1 MAETPATRRHFL
13 RTGAL
18 AAGTVWAAPTIES
31 LRVLQAPGSP
41 PPSSTTTTTTSRTFT
56 FSNNEF
62 VTFVPT
68 EGHPRCSGGDLF
80 GVAFRISSSELGEG
94 DVTILACHDRINNY
108 NPPFNIDLIDG
119 LVTIVFGSGVLTG
132 TGSGRIFLEF
142 FPPFPLSAN
151 REVTHLDIEFTG
163 GTGALAGA
171 TGVATFDRRTA
182 FPPLNLPATTQF
194 SGSITVPG
202 A

>member
-1 MAETPATRRHFL
+1 L

-18 AAGTVWAAPTIES
+18 VAAVLAVILVAAACVP
-31 LRVLQAPGSP
+31 PKP
-41 PPSSTTTTTTSRTFT
+41 PPPPSRTFT
-56 FSNNEF
+56 FDNGQF
-62 VTFVPT
+62 VTFRPS

-80 GVAFRISSSELGEG
+80 GVAFRMSSSELGEG

-119 LVTIVFGSGVLTG
+119 LVTIVFGRGVVSG
-132 TGSGRIFLEF
+132 TGSGRVFLEF
-142 FPPFPLSAN
+142 FPPFPLSVN

-171 TGVATFDRRTA
+171 TGVATFDRLTA
-182 FPPLNLPATTQF
+182 LPLLQLPETTRF
-194 SGSITVPG
+194 AGSITVPVG
-202 A
+202 RGRAA